1 MRSPAKKQAIYL
13 IIPALIYF
21 LIFAF
26 YPMVE
31 NIVLTFQ
38 QENVYTG
45 ALTYVG
51 LKNYSELLQTPYM
64 GQIFENTLIYT
75 LFVPFFD
82 IILSIPLASFMK
94 RLDKPYILP
103 LVLLSSLIPL
113 VTSAVIWSFMLNPFY
128 GVLYYIDKVDLFSN
142 PWMIVIIDIWT
153 SLPLSTLI
161 IYSGLRSIPTN
172 IEEAS
177 QMDGIIGARKLFT
190 IDLPYVKSSILSA
203 TVLMILYGS
212 FTFDPIYVVKSSAA
226 PFSITDL
233 SYYSYQLF
241 FSNNVGFAAVLMT
254 IMTATS
260 TVIALLFVRLTLWE
274 GMKGGNQVFK
284 FMPNREMP
292 RYMAW
297 FFTVLYMA
305 FFLFPFLWLILESL
319 KSNPEI
325 VAIPPIIIPY
335 LITTAHYTFSFIT
348 GEPYFLTSLAVSLGT
363 SILVLFLGAPAA
375 YATSRYRIGG
385 LKFIGLILF
394 IYSLPTVI
402 FMIPVHNIVYSIG
415 MINSWEGLIISYPV
429 FVLPLTIW
437 MLYNF
442 YSNFPKHLD
451 EAANMDGMNVFK
463 TFYSV
468 ILRLSGDGISVTLLY
483 SFILA
488 WGALIF
494 PLALTYTPFNMSLLN
509 PSGAQTATIFVGSTI
524 GHEAFNYGALSAAS
538 VISIIPSLLLIYI
551 ARKRI
556 EKLWRVGG
564 NVS

>member
-1 MRSPAKKQAIYL
+1 MRSPTKKQAIYL
-13 IIPALIYF
+13 IIPALLYF
-21 LIFAF
+21 IIFAF

-31 NIVLTFQ
+31 NILLTFQ
-38 QENVYTG
+38 QENIYTG

-51 LKNYSELLQTPYM
+51 FKNYSALFTTPYITE
-64 GQIFENTLIYT
+64 IFENTLIYT

-82 IILSIPLASFMK
+82 ILLAIPLSSFMK
-94 RLDKPYILP
+94 RLNKPYILP

-113 VTSAVIWSFMLNPFY
+113 VTAAVIWSFMLNPFY
-128 GVLYYIDKVDLFSN
+128 GILYYIDKINFFSN
-142 PWMIVIIDIWT
+142 TWMIVIIDIWT

-161 IYSGLRSIPTN
+161 IYSGLRSIPPS

-212 FTFDPIYVVKSSAA
+212 FTFDPIYVVSSYAA
-226 PFSITDL
+226 PFAITDL

-241 FSNNVGFAAVLMT
+241 FSNDVGFAAVLMT
-254 IMTATS
+254 IMTAIS
-260 TVIALLFVRLTLWE
+260 TGIALLFVRLTLWE
-274 GMKGGNQVFK
+274 GRRNGSQIFK
-284 FMPNREMP
+284 FMPNKEMP

-297 FFTVLYMA
+297 VFTILYMI
-305 FFLFPFLWLILESL
+305 FFLFPFLWLVLESL

-325 VAIPPIIIPY
+325 VAIPPVIIPY
-335 LITTAHYTFSFIT
+335 LITFAHYTFSFIT
-348 GEPYFLTSLAVSLGT
+348 GEPFFITSLVVSLGT
-363 SILVLFLGAPAA
+363 SILVLLIGAPAA

-385 LKFIGLILF
+385 LKFIGLVLF

-402 FMIPVHNIVYSIG
+402 FMIPVHNIVNSIG
-415 MINSWEGLIISYPV
+415 MMNSWFGLIISYPV
-429 FVLPLTIW
+429 FVMPLTIW

-442 YSNFPKHLD
+442 YSNFPKHID

-463 TFYSV
+463 TFYSI

-494 PLALTYTPFNMSLLN
+494 PLALTYTPYNMSLLH

-538 VISIIPSLLLIYI
+538 VISIIPSLLLIYL

-564 NVS
+564 NVN

>member
-1 MRSPAKKQAIYL
+1 MI
-13 IIPALIYF
+13 
-21 LIFAF
+21 
-26 YPMVE
+26 E
-31 NIVLTFQ
+31 NIILTFQ
-38 QENVYTG
+38 QENVNTG
-45 ALTYVG
+45 AYYFVG
-51 LKNYSELLQTPYM
+51 LKNYYELFQTPHLDR
-64 GQIFENTLIYT
+64 IFENTLIYT
-75 LFVPFFD
+75 FLVPLFD
-82 IILSIPLASFMK
+82 IVLAVPLASFMK
-94 RLDKPYILP
+94 RLNKAYILP

-113 VTSAVIWSFMLNPFY
+113 VTAAVIWSFMLNPFY

-142 PWMIVIIDIWT
+142 PWMIVVIDVWT
-153 SLPLSTLI
+153 SLPLATLI
-161 IYSGLRSIPTN
+161 IYSGLRSIPPA

-233 SYYSYQLF
+233 AYFSYQLF
-241 FSNNVGFAAVLMT
+241 FSDNVGFAAVLMT
-254 IMTATS
+254 IMTGIS

-274 GMKGGNQVFK
+274 RKSSGRQFFN
-284 FMPNREMP
+284 FMPNKETP
-292 RYMAW
+292 RYLAW
-297 FFTVLYMA
+297 FFTILYLA
-305 FFLFPFLWLILESL
+305 FFLFPFMWLILESI
-319 KSNPEI
+319 KTNPEI

-335 LITTAHYTFSFIT
+335 IVTTAHYTLSYIR
-348 GEPYFLTSLAVSLGT
+348 GSPYFLTSLAVSLGT
-363 SILVLFLGAPAA
+363 SLLVLLIGAPAA

-385 LKFIGLILF
+385 LKFIGFILF

-402 FMIPVHNIVYSIG
+402 FMIPVFEIVNAVG
-415 MINSWEGLIISYPV
+415 LINSWWGLIIAYPV
-429 FVLPLTIW
+429 FVMPLTIW

-442 YSNFPKHLD
+442 YTNFPKHID

-494 PLALTYTPFNMSLLN
+494 PLALTYTPFNMSLAN

-538 VISIIPSLLLIYI
+538 VISIIPSLILIYI
-551 ARKRI
+551 ARRRI